1 MRLKKRHNFVLEKFN
16 NCLTKIC
23 FKMKKLVFAL
33 GAVAMLSMVS
43 CGGKKE
49 TSAEQPVTEEVA
61 KDSVAQEAEQAAVEG
76 EKVAENVA
84 GALSEVPKFSNEET
98 QKFAEEYAAFQKE
111 AIEAAKAKDAA
122 KVAELTQKAQEW
134 AKSAQEKVLKMSPED
149 QKVWAEWAQKI
160 ATEAAAAAQAQ

>member
-1 MRLKKRHNFVLEKFN
+1 
-16 NCLTKIC
+16 
-23 FKMKKLVFAL
+23 MKKLVFAL

-43 CGGKKE
+43 CGKKE
-49 TSAEQPVTEEVA
+49 TPAEKPATEEA
-61 KDSVAQEAEQAAVEG
+61 AADSTAQEAAQPAAEEKAAEG
-76 EKVAENVA
+76 VA

-160 ATEAAAAAQAQ
+160 AAEAAAAQAQ